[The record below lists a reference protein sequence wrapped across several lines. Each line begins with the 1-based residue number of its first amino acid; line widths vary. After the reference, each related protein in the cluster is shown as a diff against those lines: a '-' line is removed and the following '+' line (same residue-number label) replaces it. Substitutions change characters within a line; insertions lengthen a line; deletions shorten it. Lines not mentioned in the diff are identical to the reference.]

1 MATLPQ
7 TPRSGIG
14 FRRAALLLLASLLSA
29 SGLSAK
35 KAPAVLEW
43 KTGFVWESPDACIDT
58 WGLNK
63 ETFLII
69 GDDDTLYH
77 LSHST
82 LVSRKA
88 NVTERATVKYAIAG
102 GEFYLQDESGRV
114 FKLAIVK
121 TEIDPNA
128 AERLR
133 NGKQPCQP

>member
-1 MATLPQ
+1 MVTRPQ
-7 TPRSGIG
+7 TTRSGIG
-14 FRRAALLLLASLLSA
+14 LRRAALLLVAGLLSV

-35 KAPAVLEW
+35 KAPTVLEW

-77 LSHST
+77 VSRST

-88 NVTERATVKYAIAG
+88 NVTERATVKYAIAN
-102 GEFYLQDESGRV
+102 GEFYLQDEGGRV
-114 FKLAIVK
+114 FKLSIVK
-121 TEIDPNA
+121 TEVDLNA